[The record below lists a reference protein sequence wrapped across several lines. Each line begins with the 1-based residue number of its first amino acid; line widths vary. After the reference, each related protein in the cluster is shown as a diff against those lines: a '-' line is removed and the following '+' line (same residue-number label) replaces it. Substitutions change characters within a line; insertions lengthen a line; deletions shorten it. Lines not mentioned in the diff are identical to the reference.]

1 MADNFKP
8 MYWSKKIQNDLKNDL
23 VMCNWCDYSFQG
35 EVKHG
40 NRVKIIGAVK
50 PTIVD
55 YAKGTPLTPE
65 NLGDNSQYLDID
77 RAKAF
82 CYGLDDVD
90 EAQSMPE
97 FMNAELEQA
106 KEALADEAETYVG
119 TLAQKALTSMTSAS
133 TAITKANALE
143 VIGDAQTLL
152 YNNKVTA
159 KTPLAADLCAKHIIK
174 AKEAMNSLFTDNVDY
189 VKNGAVGKYG
199 NTYLRLATCL
209 YNDGTDY
216 YEMIRTKRAIAFA
229 NAIDKVKKSD
239 NTYGF
244 GVIVKGLHVYGA
256 KIVRPKELAVIKAH

>member
-8 MYWSKKIQNDLKNDL
+8 MYWSKKIETDLKTDM
-23 VMCNWCDYSFQG
+23 VMCNWCDYSYDG
-35 EVKHG
+35 EIKYG
-40 NRVKIIGAVK
+40 NRLKIIGAVK

-90 EAQSMPE
+90 KAQSMPE
-97 FMNAELEQA
+97 FHNAELDQA
-106 KEALADEAETYVG
+106 KEALAEEAETFVG
-119 TLAQKALTSMTSAS
+119 TLATKALTSMKSAS
-133 TAITKANALE
+133 TEITKANALE
-143 VIGDAQTLL
+143 VIGDALIKL
-152 YNNKVTA
+152 YKNKVTA
-159 KTPLAADLCAKHIIK
+159 KTPLAADLNAKHIMR
-174 AKEAMNSLFTDNVDY
+174 AKEAMNSLFTENVDY

-199 NTYLRLATCL
+199 NVYLRLATCL
-209 YNDGTDY
+209 YNDGTDD

-229 NAIDKVKKSD
+229 NAIDKVTKSD

-256 KIVRPKELAVIKAH
+256 KLIRPKELAVILAH

>member
-8 MYWSKKIQNDLKNDL
+8 MYWSKKIETDLKTDL
-23 VMCNWCDYSFQG
+23 VMCTWCDYSYQG
-35 EVKHG
+35 EIKHG
-40 NRVKIIGAVK
+40 NRVKIVGAVK

-55 YAKGTPLTPE
+55 YTKGTPLTPE

-90 EAQSMPE
+90 VAQSMPE
-97 FMNAELEQA
+97 FMNAELQQA
-106 KEALADEAETYVG
+106 KEALAEEAETYLG
-119 TLAQKALTSMTSAS
+119 TLATKSHVSMRSAS
-133 TAITKANALE
+133 TEITKANALE
-143 VIGDAQTLL
+143 TIDDILIKL
-152 YNNKVTA
+152 YKNKVTA
-159 KTPLAADLCAKHIIK
+159 KTPLAADLCPKHIVK

-199 NTYLRLATCL
+199 NVYLRLATCL
-209 YNDGTDY
+209 YNDGTDDW
-216 YEMIRTKRAIAFA
+216 EMIRTKRAIAFA
-229 NAIDKVKKSD
+229 NAIDKVTKSD

-256 KIVRPKELAVIKAH
+256 KVIRPKELGVILAH